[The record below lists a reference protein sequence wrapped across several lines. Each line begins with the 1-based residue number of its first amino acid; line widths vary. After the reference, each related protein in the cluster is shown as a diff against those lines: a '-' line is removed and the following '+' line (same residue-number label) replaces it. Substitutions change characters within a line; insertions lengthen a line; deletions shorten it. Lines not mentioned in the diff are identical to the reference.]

1 MTCEEAS
8 QNLLKLWLSF
18 GRDPWR
24 VLMQKKWG
32 GNREKWFY
40 SEMWENA
47 ACEYSMGLSM
57 YEIHME
63 TIEYTWVHIW

>member
-1 MTCEEAS
+1 
-8 QNLLKLWLSF
+8 
-18 GRDPWR
+18 
-24 VLMQKKWG
+24 MQKKWG

-57 YEIHME
+57 HEIHME